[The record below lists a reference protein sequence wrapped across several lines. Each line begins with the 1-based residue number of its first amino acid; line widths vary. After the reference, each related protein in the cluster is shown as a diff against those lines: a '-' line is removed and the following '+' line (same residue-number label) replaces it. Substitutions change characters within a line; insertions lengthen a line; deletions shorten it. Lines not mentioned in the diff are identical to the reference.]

1 MSDAPGDQSPGDRFP
16 DGRLYEF
23 VENPDLDSP
32 VLVVVLDGWI
42 DAGLGASAALETL
55 TGACSPELVAF
66 FDADV
71 LLDHRARRP
80 TMHIEDGIQ
89 TGLSWPS
96 IELKAGADLDGNDV
110 LFLMGAE
117 PDHRW
122 RGFSTAVVNLALE
135 LGCRMCVGLG
145 AYPAPVPHTR
155 PTRIVATTAALELAE
170 RVGIIHGRIDVPA
183 GVQAA
188 IEEQAALMLLPAVG
202 LWAQVPHYASAM
214 PYPAAGA
221 ALIESLNDVAGLRFD
236 TGGLH
241 DDAVAARSRLDG
253 LIADS
258 DEHQQL
264 VRQLE
269 QQVDALADSHGQP
282 LPSGEELAAE
292 LERFLRDQDGR

>member
-1 MSDAPGDQSPGDRFP
+1 MNRM
-16 DGRLYEF
+16 YEF
-23 VENPDLDSP
+23 VQNPDLDAP
-32 VLVVVLDGWI
+32 VLIVVLDGWI
-42 DAGLGASAALETL
+42 DAGLGASAALETMTANPATPL
-55 TGACSPELVAF
+55 ELVAY
-66 FDADV
+66 FDADA

-89 TGLSWPS
+89 TSLTWPS
-96 IELKAGADLDGNDV
+96 IDLKAGVDLDGNDV
-110 LFLMGAE
+110 LFLIGAE
-117 PDHRW
+117 PDHQW
-122 RGFSTAVVNLALE
+122 RGFSKAVVDLAIE

-155 PTRIVATTAALELAE
+155 PTRIVATTASRELAE
-170 RVGIIHGRIDVPA
+170 QVGIINGRVDVPA

-188 IEEQAALMLLPAVG
+188 IEEQATSMFLPAVG

-221 ALIESLNDVAGLRFD
+221 ALIESLNQVAGLRFD
-236 TGGLH
+236 TGNLD
-241 DDAVAARSRLDG
+241 DDAASARTRLDS

-269 QQVDALADSHGQP
+269 EQVDALADADGRPQ
-282 LPSGEELAAE
+282 PSGEELAAV
-292 LERFLRDQDGR
+292 LERYLRDQDDH

>member
-1 MSDAPGDQSPGDRFP
+1 MNRM
-16 DGRLYEF
+16 YEF
-23 VENPDLDSP
+23 VENPDLDAP
-32 VLVVVLDGWI
+32 VLIVVLDGWI
-42 DAGLGASAALETL
+42 DAGLGASAALETMTANPATPL
-55 TGACSPELVAF
+55 ELVAY
-66 FDADV
+66 FDADA

-89 TGLSWPS
+89 TGLTWPS
-96 IELKAGADLDGNDV
+96 IDLKAGVDLDGNDV
-110 LFLMGAE
+110 LFLIGAE
-117 PDHRW
+117 PDHQW
-122 RGFSTAVVNLALE
+122 RGFSKAVVDLAIE

-155 PTRIVATTAALELAE
+155 PTRIVATTASRQLAE
-170 RVGIIHGRIDVPA
+170 QVGIINGRVDVPA

-188 IEEQAALMLLPAVG
+188 IEEQATAMFLPAVG

-221 ALIESLNDVAGLRFD
+221 ALIESLNQVAGLRFN
-236 TGGLH
+236 TGNLD
-241 DDAVAARSRLDG
+241 DDATSARTRLDS

-269 QQVDALADSHGQP
+269 EQVDALADADGRP

-292 LERFLRDQDGR
+292 LERYLRDQDDH

>member
-1 MSDAPGDQSPGDRFP
+1 MSGVFGDAEQPDRAIP

-23 VENPDLDSP
+23 VTNPDLDGP

-42 DAGLGASAALETL
+42 DAGLGASAALETITANSAL
-55 TGACSPELVAF
+55 ELLAF
-66 FDADV
+66 FDSDR

-89 TGLSWPS
+89 TGLTWPS
-96 IELKAGADLDGNDV
+96 IELKAGTDLDGNDV
-110 LFLMGAE
+110 VFLIGAE
-117 PDHRW
+117 PDHHW
-122 RGFSTAVVNLALE
+122 RAFSASVIDLAME
-135 LGCRMCVGLG
+135 LDCRMCIGLG

-155 PTRIVATTAALELAE
+155 PTRIVATTASRELAE
-170 RVGIIHGRIDVPA
+170 RVGIIHGHIDVPA
-183 GVQAA
+183 GIQAA
-188 IEEQAALMLLPAVG
+188 IEEQAAKLLMPSVG

-221 ALIESLNDVAGLRFD
+221 ALIESLNDVAGLRFG
-236 TGGLH
+236 TGGLV
-241 DDAVAARSRLDG
+241 DDGVAARSRLDG

-269 QQVDALADSHGQP
+269 EQVDAIAANDP
-282 LPSGEELAAE
+282 NLPSGDELAAE
-292 LERFLRDQDGR
+292 LERFLRDQDDR

>member
-1 MSDAPGDQSPGDRFP
+1 MSGGPER
-16 DGRLYEF
+16 RLYEF
-23 VENPDLDSP
+23 VENPDLESP

-55 TGACSPELVAF
+55 TAACSPELVAF
-66 FDADV
+66 FDADS

-89 TGLSWPS
+89 TGLTWPA
-96 IELKAGADLDGNDV
+96 IELKAGTDLDGNDV
-110 LFLMGAE
+110 LFLVGAE
-117 PDHRW
+117 PDHQW
-122 RGFSTAVVNLALE
+122 RGFARAVVDLALE

-155 PTRIVATTAALELAE
+155 PTRVVATTAALELAE

-188 IEEQAALMLLPAVG
+188 IEEQATEMLLPAVG

-221 ALIESLNDVAGLRFD
+221 ALIEALNDVTGLRFD
-236 TGGLH
+236 TGGLN
-241 DDAVAARSRLDG
+241 DDAAAARSRLDS

-269 QQVDALADSHGQP
+269 EQVDALADAQGLP